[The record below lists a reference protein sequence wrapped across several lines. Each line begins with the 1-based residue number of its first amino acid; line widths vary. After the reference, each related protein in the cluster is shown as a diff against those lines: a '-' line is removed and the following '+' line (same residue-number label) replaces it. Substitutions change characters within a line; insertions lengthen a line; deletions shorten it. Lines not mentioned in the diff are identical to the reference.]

1 MVSTVF
7 AAILTTEARP
17 LWLQWSLLGV
27 PEAELG
33 QGWKGGWGF
42 LRSVHAGSKQS
53 LVEARIRV

>member
-1 MVSTVF
+1 MVSTKF
-7 AAILTTEARP
+7 AAVLTMKARP
-17 LWLQWSLLGV
+17 LGPQWSLLDV

-53 LVEARIRV
+53 LGEARIQV